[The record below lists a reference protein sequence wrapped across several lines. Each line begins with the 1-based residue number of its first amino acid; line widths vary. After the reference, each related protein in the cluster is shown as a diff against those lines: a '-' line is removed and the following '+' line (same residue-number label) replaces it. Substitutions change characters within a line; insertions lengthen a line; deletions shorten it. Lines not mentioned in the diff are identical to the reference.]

1 MKTAALILSSFMLLR
16 LLISAI
22 NYLWIRR
29 VHSRISKQEGPW
41 TRWSL
46 LVPARNE
53 ENNIGNLLSDIT
65 HMDYQPAEII
75 IYDDNSTDNTKVV
88 VNSYKPYL
96 PQLKLMEGNEEQLPQ
111 GWLGKNRA
119 CHLLAEAA
127 SGEYLLFADADVR
140 LGADVGDKWIGYAA
154 QQGVSLLSVFPNQIT
169 DNRGASLTVP
179 IMNWILLSL
188 LPLPLVRYCSWSSFS
203 AANGQFMLFKGSA
216 YRNHMPHEIFR
227 SCHAEDIAISR
238 YFKSKKEK
246 IITLTG
252 TTSIRCRMYNGL
264 EEALNGFSKNVFHF
278 FGNSPAATVA
288 FVLATTLTPLFL
300 FTFGLWAYIIW
311 LIGAAA
317 IRVLVS
323 AASLQNGRSNTEL
336 MFLQHYYFIIIVIK
350 AFVHRSRKKLIWKG
364 RNIY

>member
-1 MKTAALILSSFMLLR
+1 
-16 LLISAI
+16 
-22 NYLWIRR
+22 
-29 VHSRISKQEGPW
+29 
-41 TRWSL
+41 
-46 LVPARNE
+46 
-53 ENNIGNLLSDIT
+53 
-65 HMDYQPAEII
+65 
-75 IYDDNSTDNTKVV
+75 
-88 VNSYKPYL
+88 
-96 PQLKLMEGNEEQLPQ
+96 
-111 GWLGKNRA
+111 
-119 CHLLAEAA
+119 
-127 SGEYLLFADADVR
+127 
-140 LGADVGDKWIGYAA
+140 
-154 QQGVSLLSVFPNQIT
+154 
-169 DNRGASLTVP
+169 
-179 IMNWILLSL
+179 
-188 LPLPLVRYCSWSSFS
+188 
-203 AANGQFMLFKGSA
+203 MLFKGSA
-216 YRNHMPHEIFR
+216 YRSHMPHEIFR

-252 TTSIRCRMYNGL
+252 TTSIKCRMYNGL

-350 AFVHRSRKKLIWKG
+350 AFVHRSRKKIIWKG